1 MKEELA
7 DQNAKQR
14 LGELREGLFAL
25 HKALIASERVGY
37 EEAFGAIGAPAN
49 FLRLLLNDPWFAWL
63 HSLSELV
70 VRIDETIEPESPA
83 TEADGALLVEMG
95 AGTAGQSEAGNETSD
110 RYQMFEP
117 CSKQVKIKMGYLGDL
132 KTMMTGF
139 FTTME
144 PSFSPSAPATLNV
157 RGINVLQRLRTKKY
171 HDFFE
176 DKKPSEIAR
185 LVGERRDE
193 DRNALRL
200 PIQIVTDPDILPNEK
215 RLSQLAQRNE
225 YSIDFLWKLARRVGY
240 VLTMIEPEE
249 EDADPFI
256 RFGPS
261 EMGQSLVDAVY
272 ELKLGQSLI
281 DFKPRITTA
290 NQFKS
295 VTVNSWNRR
304 TQEMISETVS
314 FEDEEM
320 QELNADL
327 RYMLCMCDAREE
339 LVVDE
344 PQWDENQAKERA
356 KALLLDQQKQMVK
369 ASGTTVGLPL
379 LKAGTRV
386 RISDVGA
393 RLSGDYFVTK
403 TEHIFNDSGYLTKFE
418 ARRESVP
425 LPGETRPCRT

>member
-1 MKEELA
+1 MIAET
-7 DQNAKQR
+7 DTP
-14 LGELREGLFAL
+14 REITL
-25 HKALIASERVGY
+25 
-37 EEAFGAIGAPAN
+37 
-49 FLRLLLNDPWFAWL
+49 D
-63 HSLSELV
+63 SLSESLRGFYV
-70 VRIDETIEPESPA
+70 PQFEV
-83 TEADGALLVEMG
+83 LVEGAGLPGDVMRDVIELTYDDDLDNMDSFQITVSNWDEVAKRYKYIGSEDAAAMG
-95 AGTAGQSEAGNETSD
+95 AGRDGQADAGSEGAN
-110 RYQMFEP
+110 RYQFFEP
-117 CSKQVKIKMGYLGDL
+117 CSKQVKIQMGYMGDL

-144 PSFSPSAPATLNV
+144 PSFMPSAPATLNV

-171 HDFFE
+171 NDFFE
-176 DKKPSEIAR
+176 DEKPSDIAR

-193 DRNALRL
+193 DLNALRL
-200 PIQIVTDPDILPNEK
+200 PIEIVTDPGVLENE
-215 RLSQLAQRNE
+215 RAINQIAQRNE
-225 YSIDFLWKLARRVGY
+225 YSIDFLWKLARREGY
-240 VLTMIEPEE
+240 VITMIEPANEG
-249 EDADPFI
+249 EDPRI
-256 RFGPS
+256 RFAPS
-261 EMGQSLVDAVY
+261 ERGQSLGEAVY

-304 TQEMISETVS
+304 TQERISETVS

-327 RYMLCMCDAREE
+327 RYLLCMCDAREE

-356 KALLLDQQKQMVK
+356 RALLLDQQKQMVK
-369 ASGTTVGLPL
+369 ASGTTIGLPL

-393 RLSGDYFVTK
+393 RLSGLYFVTK
-403 TEHIFNDSGYLTKFE
+403 TQHIFNDSGYITKFD
-418 ARRESVP
+418 ARRENVP
-425 LPGETRPCRT
+425 VPGESPEDNTRPCRT